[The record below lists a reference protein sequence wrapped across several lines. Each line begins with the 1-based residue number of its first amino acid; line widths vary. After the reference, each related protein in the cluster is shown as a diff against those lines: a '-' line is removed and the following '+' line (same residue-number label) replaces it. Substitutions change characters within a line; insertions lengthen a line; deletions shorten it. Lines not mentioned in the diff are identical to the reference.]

1 MSFPGKIRLEMSGE
15 LEVPANGGRPR
26 WTRRWVRLLRWQ
38 WCHRRR
44 RWRGV
49 GSHSFD
55 PHNMDSRTIGKSTCA
70 AGETGDHDHNGV
82 DHSGGAGLGGDDH
95 GGAGGGGG
103 GMLESQLPQFQCQAR
118 RRCERA
124 CTRECEFQEMEGL
137 FYGRW
142 KGGFTSNWVFRADS
156 PRPHAAPAAAGVWVL
171 GCRGAVEGRHSE
183 PPPPVLTGRRRR
195 CGAARNALI
204 DQPVGD
210 GTPRQLAS
218 GHNGASIERL

>member
-55 PHNMDSRTIGKSTCA
+55 PHNMDSRTI
-70 AGETGDHDHNGV
+70 
-82 DHSGGAGLGGDDH
+82 
-95 GGAGGGGG
+95 

-195 CGAARNALI
+195 CSAARNALI

>member
-1 MSFPGKIRLEMSGE
+1 MADVHAGQGDGCGCCGGSG
-15 LEVPANGGRPR
+15 VIDDGGGGGWDRTASTR
-26 WTRRWVRLLRWQ
+26 TTWTAEPLAAL
-38 WCHRRR
+38 
-44 RWRGV
+44 
-49 GSHSFD
+49 
-55 PHNMDSRTIGKSTCA
+55 KSTCA

-95 GGAGGGGG
+95 GGAGGAGG

-195 CGAARNALI
+195 CSAARNALI